1 MQLVLI
7 VMSLCLKNNIK
18 KICRYLQSVIF
29 AKKENMIDYN
39 AKVLL
44 IYTGGT
50 IGMVENMET
59 GALEP
64 FNFSHLRSNIPEI
77 KRLNFQV
84 DTHLFEPPIDSS
96 DMSPAIWQ
104 QIGRVIEDNYNDY
117 DGFVILHGTDTMAY
131 TASALGL
138 MLENLTKPV
147 ILTGS
152 QLPVGKLRTDGKE
165 NLITALEIAADK
177 DEAGFPVVPELCIY
191 MQNLLMRGN
200 RTTKVNADNFSA
212 FASPNY
218 PYLAEAGLNI
228 RYNEKFILTPD
239 YSKPVR
245 FNYAMDPHVVV
256 LKLFPGIS
264 FEAVSANLDIPGL
277 RGMIL
282 ETYGTGNS
290 PSIPWFINLLREAI
304 DRGIVMTNV
313 TQCLYGNVEMHRY
326 GNGQQLEKLGVT
338 SGYDITT
345 EAALVKL
352 MLLFGKYK
360 SPAEVRRL
368 MQVSLRGEMTV

>member
-1 MQLVLI
+1 
-7 VMSLCLKNNIK
+7 
-18 KICRYLQSVIF
+18 
-29 AKKENMIDYN
+29 MIDRN

-64 FNFSHLRSNIPEI
+64 FNFSHLRSNMPEI
-77 KRLNFQV
+77 KRLKFQV
-84 DTHLFEPPIDSS
+84 ETHLFEPPIDSS
-96 DMSPAIWQ
+96 DMSLAIWQ
-104 QIGRVIEDNYNDY
+104 QIGGVIEDNYDSY

-147 ILTGS
+147 ILTGA

-177 DEAGFPVVPELCIY
+177 DEAGNPVVPEMCIY

-228 RYNEKFILTPD
+228 RYNEKFILRPD
-239 YSKPVR
+239 YYKPVR

-264 FEAVSANLDIPGL
+264 PEAVNANLNIPGL
-277 RGMIL
+277 RGIIL

-290 PSIPWFINLLREAI
+290 PSIPWFIHLLREAI
-304 DRGIVMTNV
+304 DREIVMVNV
-313 TQCLYGNVEMHRY
+313 TQCLYGNVKMSRY
-326 GNGQQLEKLGVT
+326 GNGQQLEKLGVA

-345 EAALVKL
+345 EAALAKL

-360 SPAEVRRL
+360 SSEEVRRL